1 MAYRIGSFNM
11 FKFSFRSDNEIRKNI
26 KQIARIIYEQQFEII
41 ALQEVFSKNAMDL
54 LLKELGEHRWQGVW
68 EAPNALSTL
77 AAEGY
82 AYIWDKT
89 RFRLSTTVLPDGST
103 RIFKPHIYNQ
113 YKVNRSLGQRQLIR
127 NPYYARFEPINGAFC
142 EFRLINVHI
151 MFSRNS
157 THNNIL
163 DAGAILLRKREFDI
177 LTKSLYLSIAD
188 KVYGNNRP
196 SYTIILGDY
205 NLNLPFSGAK
215 YAFLNEV
222 VEIENGG
229 TIRKLITVQ
238 KELTTLKSSPTE
250 EQLKKK
256 KDIIASYW
264 ANNFDHFTYDYD
276 RFQGI
281 GMHAGRIN
289 TIQQYCNNDYQLHR
303 KEISDHVP
311 ITLDINLIK

>member
-1 MAYRIGSFNM
+1 
-11 FKFSFRSDNEIRKNI
+11 
-26 KQIARIIYEQQFEII
+26 
-41 ALQEVFSKNAMDL
+41 
-54 LLKELGEHRWQGVW
+54 
-68 EAPNALSTL
+68 
-77 AAEGY
+77 
-82 AYIWDKT
+82 
-89 RFRLSTTVLPDGST
+89 
-103 RIFKPHIYNQ
+103 
-113 YKVNRSLGQRQLIR
+113 
-127 NPYYARFEPINGAFC
+127 
-142 EFRLINVHI
+142 

-222 VEIENGG
+222 VEIDNGG

-256 KDIIASYW
+256 NIAV
-264 ANNFDHFTYDYD
+264 
-276 RFQGI
+276 R
-281 GMHAGRIN
+281 
-289 TIQQYCNNDYQLHR
+289 
-303 KEISDHVP
+303 
-311 ITLDINLIK
+311 